1 MDILKLVSVA
11 VICAVSC
18 VIVKQIKPEFVP
30 FLQISSL
37 IVIFTL
43 CVNGVKN
50 LLTSVSQLAG
60 ISGVV
65 QNEYILLLIK
75 VLGVAVITKFAAEIC
90 NDSGNSALGVAV
102 SVAGKAAILIICF
115 PLLSTVVK
123 LAAGMLK

>member
-1 MDILKLVSVA
+1 MDILKIVSVT
-11 VICAVSC
+11 VICAVCC